1 MFTLKELDKLLN
13 KKFTRYENKEDGYS
27 LEIPI
32 TWLHITNSEDF
43 GDTFSDKDKQEGIL
57 AVKITSSMFHTLDQF
72 ADALA
77 TGLNIHD
84 KNKLTSRKNIV
95 ITDYDAIEMSFD
107 AKATVGAKEKE
118 AIMITCIVHDPKVER
133 FVFVT
138 YSALKEDYP
147 ELKGIYEQAKKSL
160 KLID

>member
-1 MFTLKELDKLLN
+1 MKELDKLLN

-27 LEIPI
+27 LDIPLN
-32 TWLHITNSEDF
+32 WMHISNSDDF
-43 GDTFSDKDKQEGIL
+43 GDTFSDKDKQEGML
-57 AVKITSSMFHTLDQF
+57 AVKITSSLFHTLDQF

-84 KNKLTSRKNIV
+84 KNKLISRQNIV
-95 ITDYDAIEMSFD
+95 VANFDAIEMSFN
-107 AKATVGAKEKE
+107 AKADVGAKEKE

-138 YSALKEDYP
+138 YSALKENYP
-147 ELKGIYEQAKKSL
+147 KLKSIYEQAKKSL